1 MTKIHVKQIR
11 SKITQ
16 PKDQVLT
23 LRGLGLKRLGQ
34 EVVLRDTP
42 AIRGMIRKVQHLVEV
57 RVVAGEA
64 ELFGIRHRPNQPK
77 ASRPR
82 KSE

>member
-1 MTKIHVKQIR
+1 MGKAGQGHGHPGDILLKNHNTI
-11 SKITQ
+11 S
-16 PKDQVLT
+16 L
-23 LRGLGLKRLGQ
+23 LKRLGQ
-34 EVVLRDTP
+34 EVVVRDTP